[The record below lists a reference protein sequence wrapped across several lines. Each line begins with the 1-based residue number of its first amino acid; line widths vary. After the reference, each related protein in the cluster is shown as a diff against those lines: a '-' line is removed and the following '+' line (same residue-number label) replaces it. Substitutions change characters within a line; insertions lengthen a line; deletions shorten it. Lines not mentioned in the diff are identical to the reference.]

1 MINGPEKNAVSFS
14 RKELAFLAFSL
25 ASAIPMATASSPVA
39 AAARPAP
46 DESTVS
52 RTGFLRNENKIIE
65 EIVNVLTKPTK
76 YGISD
81 KDMFTVFNS
90 SSSMLDNIV
99 NGPKL
104 TTTPFSVGTG
114 GQTISTKMVD
124 FQNLVALGQQL
135 ADKRKVI
142 NTESSGAVKDSLDT
156 VKSVYKTLSSH
167 VYINHVK
174 TPAATA
180 AVTAAAASSNEGQSS
195 WWNMIYPSKI
205 PSKTLDPKTPPR
217 TDSVAEGG
225 HRSIPSSIPS
235 STNPLES
242 RDYFPDLRLV
252 LKNVLI
258 LFISF
263 FKRYDE
269 LISNI
274 GPLGNLEQELI
285 KNLKDL
291 MLLLNVSILNK
302 LIEIF
307 KMLNPSLNLKAEQD
321 MYIVL
326 AP

>member
-1 MINGPEKNAVSFS
+1 
-14 RKELAFLAFSL
+14 
-25 ASAIPMATASSPVA
+25 
-39 AAARPAP
+39 
-46 DESTVS
+46 
-52 RTGFLRNENKIIE
+52 
-65 EIVNVLTKPTK
+65 
-76 YGISD
+76 
-81 KDMFTVFNS
+81 
-90 SSSMLDNIV
+90 
-99 NGPKL
+99 
-104 TTTPFSVGTG
+104 
-114 GQTISTKMVD
+114 MVD

-142 NTESSGAVKDSLDT
+142 NIESPEAVKDSLDT

-205 PSKTLDPKTPPR
+205 PSKTLDPKSPPG
-217 TDSVAEGG
+217 TDFVTESG
-225 HRSIPSSIPS
+225 HRSIPS

-269 LISNI
+269 LTSNI
-274 GPLGNLEQELI
+274 SPLGNLEQELI

-307 KMLNPSLNLKAEQD
+307 KMLNPSLKLKAEHD

>member
-1 MINGPEKNAVSFS
+1 
-14 RKELAFLAFSL
+14 
-25 ASAIPMATASSPVA
+25 MATASSPLA
-39 AAARPAP
+39 ATAP
-46 DESTVS
+46 PETSTGSNVLK
-52 RTGFLRNENKIIE
+52 TGFLRSENKIIE

-99 NGPKL
+99 NGPKM

-142 NTESSGAVKDSLDT
+142 NIESPEAVRDSLDT
-156 VKSVYKTLSSH
+156 VKSVYRTLSSH

-195 WWNMIYPSKI
+195 WWNMIYPSKVQ
-205 PSKTLDPKTPPR
+205 SKTLDPKTPLGA
-217 TDSVAEGG
+217 DSVADRE
-225 HRSIPSSIPS
+225 HHSIPS

-242 RDYFPDLRLV
+242 HDYFPDLRLV

-269 LISNI
+269 LAIKVV
-274 GPLGNLEQELI
+274 PLGSLEQELMR
-285 KNLKDL
+285 NLKDL

-307 KMLNPSLNLKAEQD
+307 KMLNPNIKLKAEQD
-321 MYIVL
+321 IFIVL

>member
-1 MINGPEKNAVSFS
+1 MTTTSHNA
-14 RKELAFLAFSL
+14 
-25 ASAIPMATASSPVA
+25 PPTATAA
-39 AAARPAP
+39 AQ
-46 DESTVS
+46 EVS
-52 RTGFLRNENKIIE
+52 ASGNGSNTEFLKKEIKIIE
-65 EIVNVLTKPTK
+65 EIVNVLSKPTK
-76 YGISD
+76 YNISD

-104 TTTPFSVGTG
+104 TTSSSVGAG
-114 GQTISTKMVD
+114 GQALSTKMVD

-135 ADKRKVI
+135 ADKRKII
-142 NTESSGAVKDSLDT
+142 NIESPTAVTDSLDT

-174 TPAATA
+174 TPASTA

-195 WWNMIYPSKI
+195 WWNMIYPSK
-205 PSKTLDPKTPPR
+205 PLSRTLDPANAHH
-217 TDSVAEGG
+217 TDSSCDSD
-225 HRSIPSSIPS
+225 HNSIAS

-242 RDYFPDLRLV
+242 HDYFPDLRLV

-269 LISNI
+269 LTSTVTALSN
-274 GPLGNLEQELI
+274 PRLELI
-285 KNLKDL
+285 KSLRDL

-302 LIEIF
+302 LVEIF
-307 KMLNPSLNLKAEQD
+307 KMLNPTLSLKAEQD
-321 MYIVL
+321 IFSVL
-326 AP
+326 AF

>member
-1 MINGPEKNAVSFS
+1 
-14 RKELAFLAFSL
+14 
-25 ASAIPMATASSPVA
+25 MATASSPLA
-39 AAARPAP
+39 ATAP
-46 DESTVS
+46 PETSTGSNVLK
-52 RTGFLRNENKIIE
+52 TGFLRSENKIIE

-99 NGPKL
+99 NGPKM

-142 NTESSGAVKDSLDT
+142 NIESPEAVRDSLDT
-156 VKSVYKTLSSH
+156 VKSVYRTLSSH
-167 VYINHVK
+167 VYINLVK

-195 WWNMIYPSKI
+195 WWNMIYPSKVQ
-205 PSKTLDPKTPPR
+205 SKTLDPKTPLGA
-217 TDSVAEGG
+217 DSVADRE
-225 HRSIPSSIPS
+225 HHSIPS

-242 RDYFPDLRLV
+242 HDYFPDLRLV

-269 LISNI
+269 LVIKVV
-274 GPLGNLEQELI
+274 PLGSLEQELMR
-285 KNLKDL
+285 NLKDL

-307 KMLNPSLNLKAEQD
+307 KMLNPNIKLKAEQD
-321 MYIVL
+321 IFIVL